1 MFLIKEINM
10 INFEK
15 KFELSLPDEDSPQEK
30 KVLLVMPEEIKEYS
44 NDFKLKLRDDPE
56 VQALTSEIVVND
68 LNTILFF
75 GDSASKGISNVSDS
89 LLLQMKEVK
98 AEESGELIVKLTR
111 VMDKFDPKE
120 FEKFNTYKE
129 QGVVSKLFNKA
140 KDTIDKLF
148 TKYEDLGTEV
158 DKIYVVLKKYEAETR
173 QSNMNLEQMA
183 KANVETYETLEKYI
197 VAGEL
202 AKEEVDKYI
211 AEYEVKAQN
220 PDDQKAAL
228 IYQSL
233 LQARDMLD
241 QRIYDLRISENV
253 AMQTI
258 PMIQMIQLGNY
269 NLIRKINSAFLIT
282 LPIFKQCLTQAIMLK
297 RQELQARS
305 MQVLDDKT
313 NELLIRNAN
322 SVSKNAATLAKMA
335 GTSSIKIETIEETW
349 RTITNGISETK
360 KIQETNKND
369 REKNTIKLEEF
380 KKQVTGSKY
389 SPKKEIYRR
398 NGRFFLAS
406 LLLLI
411 IFL

>member
-15 KFELSLPDEDSPQEK
+15 KFELSLPDEDSPQEE

-297 RQELQARS
+297 RQELQAKS
-305 MQVLDDKT
+305 LQALDDKT

-322 SVSKNAATLAKMA
+322 SVSKNTTTLAKMS
-335 GTSSIKIETIEETW
+335 GTSSIKMETIEETW
-349 RTITNGISETK
+349 RTITNGINETK
-360 KIQETNKND
+360 KIQEANKNA
-369 REKNTIKLEEF
+369 REVNTLKLEEF
-380 KKQVTGSKY
+380 KRQVKNNEY
-389 SPKKEIYRR
+389 SPKK
-398 NGRFFLAS
+398 
-406 LLLLI
+406 
-411 IFL
+411 

>member
-15 KFELSLPDEDSPQEK
+15 KFELSLPDEDSPQEE

-380 KKQVTGSKY
+380 KKQVAGSKY
-389 SPKKEIYRR
+389 SPKK
-398 NGRFFLAS
+398 
-406 LLLLI
+406 
-411 IFL
+411 

>member
-15 KFELSLPDEDSPQEK
+15 KFELSLPDEDSPQEE

-75 GDSASKGISNVSDS
+75 SDSASKGISNVSDS

-389 SPKKEIYRR
+389 SPKK
-398 NGRFFLAS
+398 
-406 LLLLI
+406 
-411 IFL
+411 

>member
-1 MFLIKEINM
+1 M

-15 KFELSLPDEDSPQEK
+15 KFELSLPDEDSPQEE

-360 KIQETNKND
+360 KIQETNKSD

-389 SPKKEIYRR
+389 SPKK
-398 NGRFFLAS
+398 
-406 LLLLI
+406 
-411 IFL
+411 

>member
-1 MFLIKEINM
+1 M

-15 KFELSLPDEDSPQEK
+15 KFELSLPDEDSPQEE
-30 KVLLVMPEEIKEYS
+30 KVLLVMPEEIMEYS

-98 AEESGELIVKLTR
+98 AEESGELIVKLTK
-111 VMDKFDPKE
+111 VMDNFDPKE

-140 KDTIDKLF
+140 KDAIDKLF

-360 KIQETNKND
+360 KIQETNKSD

-389 SPKKEIYRR
+389 SPKK
-398 NGRFFLAS
+398 
-406 LLLLI
+406 
-411 IFL
+411 

>member
-1 MFLIKEINM
+1 M

-15 KFELSLPDEDSPQEK
+15 KFELSLPDEDSPQEE

-282 LPIFKQCLTQAIMLK
+282 LPIFKQCLAQAIMLK
-297 RQELQARS
+297 RQELQAKS

-313 NELLIRNAN
+313 NELLVRNAN
-322 SVSKNAATLAKMA
+322 SVARNTTTLAKMA

-349 RTITNGISETK
+349 RTITNGINETK
-360 KIQETNKND
+360 KIQEANKND
-369 REKNTIKLEEF
+369 REKNTVKLEEF
-380 KKQVTGSKY
+380 KKQIKNSEH
-389 SPKKEIYRR
+389 SPKK
-398 NGRFFLAS
+398 
-406 LLLLI
+406 
-411 IFL
+411 

>member
-15 KFELSLPDEDSPQEK
+15 KFELSLPDEDSPQEE

-202 AKEEVDKYI
+202 AKEVR
-211 AEYEVKAQN
+211 AQ
-220 PDDQKAAL
+220 
-228 IYQSL
+228 
-233 LQARDMLD
+233 
-241 QRIYDLRISENV
+241 
-253 AMQTI
+253 
-258 PMIQMIQLGNY
+258 
-269 NLIRKINSAFLIT
+269 
-282 LPIFKQCLTQAIMLK
+282 
-297 RQELQARS
+297 
-305 MQVLDDKT
+305 
-313 NELLIRNAN
+313 
-322 SVSKNAATLAKMA
+322 
-335 GTSSIKIETIEETW
+335 
-349 RTITNGISETK
+349 
-360 KIQETNKND
+360 
-369 REKNTIKLEEF
+369 
-380 KKQVTGSKY
+380 
-389 SPKKEIYRR
+389 
-398 NGRFFLAS
+398 
-406 LLLLI
+406 
-411 IFL
+411 

>member
-15 KFELSLPDEDSPQEK
+15 KFELSLPDEDSPQEE

-389 SPKKEIYRR
+389 SPKK
-398 NGRFFLAS
+398 
-406 LLLLI
+406 
-411 IFL
+411 

>member
-1 MFLIKEINM
+1 M

-15 KFELSLPDEDSPQEK
+15 KFELSLPDEDSPQEE

-389 SPKKEIYRR
+389 SPKK
-398 NGRFFLAS
+398 
-406 LLLLI
+406 
-411 IFL
+411 

>member
-15 KFELSLPDEDSPQEK
+15 KFELSLPDEDSPQEE
-30 KVLLVMPEEIKEYS
+30 KVLLVMPEEIMEYS

-98 AEESGELIVKLTR
+98 AEESGELIVKLTK
-111 VMDKFDPKE
+111 VMDNFDPKE

-140 KDTIDKLF
+140 KDAIDKLF

-360 KIQETNKND
+360 KIQETNKSD

-389 SPKKEIYRR
+389 SPKK
-398 NGRFFLAS
+398 
-406 LLLLI
+406 
-411 IFL
+411 

>member
-1 MFLIKEINM
+1 MFLIKEISM

-15 KFELSLPDEDSPQEK
+15 KFELSLPDEDSPQEE

-89 LLLQMKEVK
+89 LLLQMKEVR

-389 SPKKEIYRR
+389 SPKK
-398 NGRFFLAS
+398 
-406 LLLLI
+406 
-411 IFL
+411 

>member
-1 MFLIKEINM
+1 M

-15 KFELSLPDEDSPQEK
+15 KFELSLPDEDSPQEE

-44 NDFKLKLRDDPE
+44 NDFKAKLRDDPE
-56 VQALTSEIVVND
+56 VQALTSEIAVND

-75 GDSASKGISNVSDS
+75 GDSASKGISSVSDS
-89 LLLQMKEVK
+89 LLLQMREVK
-98 AEESGELIVKLTR
+98 AEESGELIVKLSK

-129 QGVVSKLFNKA
+129 QGVVGRLFNKA
-140 KDTIDKLF
+140 QDIIDKLF

-202 AKEEVDKYI
+202 AKEEIDKYI
-211 AEYEVKAQN
+211 SEYEVKAQN
-220 PDDQKAAL
+220 PDDQKAVL

-297 RQELQARS
+297 RQELQAKS

-322 SVSKNAATLAKMA
+322 SVSKNASTLAKMA

-349 RTITNGISETK
+349 RTITSGISETK
-360 KIQETNKND
+360 KIQETNKSD
-369 REKNTIKLEEF
+369 REKNTLKLEEF
-380 KKQVTGSKY
+380 KKQINGSEY
-389 SPKKEIYRR
+389 SPKK
-398 NGRFFLAS
+398 
-406 LLLLI
+406 
-411 IFL
+411 

>member
-15 KFELSLPDEDSPQEK
+15 KFELSLPDEDSPQEE

-360 KIQETNKND
+360 KIQETNKSD

-380 KKQVTGSKY
+380 KKQVKGSEY
-389 SPKKEIYRR
+389 SPKK
-398 NGRFFLAS
+398 
-406 LLLLI
+406 
-411 IFL
+411 

>member
-15 KFELSLPDEDSPQEK
+15 KFELSLPDEDSPQEE

-89 LLLQMKEVK
+89 LLLQMKEVR

-211 AEYEVKAQN
+211 AEYEIKAQN

-389 SPKKEIYRR
+389 SPKK
-398 NGRFFLAS
+398 
-406 LLLLI
+406 
-411 IFL
+411 

>member
-1 MFLIKEINM
+1 M

-15 KFELSLPDEDSPQEK
+15 KFELSLPDEDSPQEE

-89 LLLQMKEVK
+89 LLLQMKEVR

-211 AEYEVKAQN
+211 AEYEIKAQN

-389 SPKKEIYRR
+389 SPKK
-398 NGRFFLAS
+398 
-406 LLLLI
+406 
-411 IFL
+411 

>member
-1 MFLIKEINM
+1 M

-15 KFELSLPDEDSPQEK
+15 KFELSLPDEDSSQEE

-44 NDFKLKLRDDPE
+44 NDFKAKLRDDPE
-56 VQALTSEIVVND
+56 VQALTSEIAVND

-75 GDSASKGISNVSDS
+75 GDSASKGISSVSDS
-89 LLLQMKEVK
+89 LLLQMREVK
-98 AEESGELIVKLTR
+98 AEESGELIVKLSK

-129 QGVVSKLFNKA
+129 QGVVGRLFNKA
-140 KDTIDKLF
+140 QDIIDKLF

-202 AKEEVDKYI
+202 AKEEIDKYI
-211 AEYEVKAQN
+211 SEYEVKAQN
-220 PDDQKAAL
+220 PDDQKAVL

-297 RQELQARS
+297 RQELQAKS

-322 SVSKNAATLAKMA
+322 SVSKNASTLAKMA

-349 RTITNGISETK
+349 RTITSGISETK
-360 KIQETNKND
+360 KIQETNKSD
-369 REKNTIKLEEF
+369 REKNTLKLEEF
-380 KKQVTGSKY
+380 KKQINGSEY
-389 SPKKEIYRR
+389 SPKK
-398 NGRFFLAS
+398 
-406 LLLLI
+406 
-411 IFL
+411 

>member
-15 KFELSLPDEDSPQEK
+15 KFELSLPDEDSPQEE

-89 LLLQMKEVK
+89 LLLQMKEVR

-380 KKQVTGSKY
+380 KKQVAGSKY
-389 SPKKEIYRR
+389 SPKK
-398 NGRFFLAS
+398 
-406 LLLLI
+406 
-411 IFL
+411 

>member
-1 MFLIKEINM
+1 M

-15 KFELSLPDEDSPQEK
+15 KFELSLPDEDSPQEE

-44 NDFKLKLRDDPE
+44 NDFKTKLRDDPE
-56 VQALTSEIVVND
+56 VQALTSEIAVND

-75 GDSASKGISNVSDS
+75 GDSASKGISSVSDS
-89 LLLQMKEVK
+89 LLLQMREVK
-98 AEESGELIVKLTR
+98 AEESGELIVKLSK

-120 FEKFNTYKE
+120 FEKFSTYKE
-129 QGVVSKLFNKA
+129 QGVVGRLFNKA
-140 KDTIDKLF
+140 QDIIDKLF

-202 AKEEVDKYI
+202 AKEEIDKYI
-211 AEYEVKAQN
+211 SEYEVKAQN
-220 PDDQKAAL
+220 PDDQKAVL

-389 SPKKEIYRR
+389 SPKK
-398 NGRFFLAS
+398 
-406 LLLLI
+406 
-411 IFL
+411 

>member
-1 MFLIKEINM
+1 M

-15 KFELSLPDEDSPQEK
+15 KFELSLPDEDSPQEE

-211 AEYEVKAQN
+211 SEYEVKAQN

-389 SPKKEIYRR
+389 SPKK
-398 NGRFFLAS
+398 
-406 LLLLI
+406 
-411 IFL
+411 

>member
-1 MFLIKEINM
+1 M

-15 KFELSLPDEDSPQEK
+15 KFELSLPDEDSPQEE

-89 LLLQMKEVK
+89 LLLQMKEVR

-313 NELLIRNAN
+313 NELLIRNRDYRGN
-322 SVSKNAATLAKMA
+322 
-335 GTSSIKIETIEETW
+335 
-349 RTITNGISETK
+349 
-360 KIQETNKND
+360 
-369 REKNTIKLEEF
+369 LEN
-380 KKQVTGSKY
+380 Y
-389 SPKKEIYRR
+389 Y
-398 NGRFFLAS
+398 
-406 LLLLI
+406 
-411 IFL
+411 

>member
-1 MFLIKEINM
+1 MFLINEINM

-15 KFELSLPDEDSPQEK
+15 KFELSLPDEDSPQEE

-389 SPKKEIYRR
+389 SPKK
-398 NGRFFLAS
+398 
-406 LLLLI
+406 
-411 IFL
+411 

>member
-1 MFLIKEINM
+1 M

-15 KFELSLPDEDSPQEK
+15 KFELSLPDEDNPQEE

-389 SPKKEIYRR
+389 SPKK
-398 NGRFFLAS
+398 
-406 LLLLI
+406 
-411 IFL
+411 

>member
-1 MFLIKEINM
+1 M
-10 INFEK
+10 EK
-15 KFELSLPDEDSPQEK
+15 YISLPLKEEDIRS
-30 KVLLVMPEEIKEYS
+30 
-44 NDFKLKLRDDPE
+44 LK
-56 VQALTSEIVVND
+56 A
-68 LNTILFF
+68 
-75 GDSASKGISNVSDS
+75 GDMVF
-89 LLLQMKEVK
+89 L
-98 AEESGELIVKLTR
+98 SGELYTARDAAHKRIYEAIQSNQNLKIPLDGITLYYMGPSPARPGKVIGSAGPTTASR
-111 VMDKFDPKE
+111 MDKYTPTLLDLGLKGMIG
-120 FEKFNTYKE
+120 KGKRSLDVK
-129 QGVVSKLFNKA
+129 QAMIKNKA
-140 KDTIDKLF
+140 VYFAAIGGAGALLSRAIKSAVIVE
-148 TKYEDLGTEV
+148 YEDLGTEV

-389 SPKKEIYRR
+389 SPKK
-398 NGRFFLAS
+398 
-406 LLLLI
+406 
-411 IFL
+411 

>member
-1 MFLIKEINM
+1 M

-15 KFELSLPDEDSPQEK
+15 KFELSLPDEDSPQEE

-68 LNTILFF
+68 LNTILLF

-389 SPKKEIYRR
+389 SPKK
-398 NGRFFLAS
+398 
-406 LLLLI
+406 
-411 IFL
+411 

>member
-15 KFELSLPDEDSPQEK
+15 KFELSLPDEDNPQEE

-389 SPKKEIYRR
+389 SPKK
-398 NGRFFLAS
+398 
-406 LLLLI
+406 
-411 IFL
+411 

>member
-15 KFELSLPDEDSPQEK
+15 KFELSLPDEDSPQEE

-380 KKQVTGSKY
+380 KKQVTWSKY
-389 SPKKEIYRR
+389 SPKK
-398 NGRFFLAS
+398 
-406 LLLLI
+406 
-411 IFL
+411 

>member
-1 MFLIKEINM
+1 M
-10 INFEK
+10 IDFKK
-15 KFELSLPDEDSPQEK
+15 KFELSLDDNNVQEEK
-30 KVLLVMPEEIKEYS
+30 PAPVMPTEIAEYS
-44 NDFKLKLRDDPE
+44 NAYKMELRDDPD
-56 VQALTSEIVVND
+56 VQALTSEVVIDD
-68 LNTILFF
+68 LNSILFF

-89 LLLQMKEVK
+89 LLHQMRGVK
-98 AEESGELIVKLTR
+98 AEESGELIIKLTK

-120 FEKFNTYKE
+120 FEKFSAYKD
-129 QGVVSKLFNKA
+129 QGLVNKLFGKA
-140 KDTIDKLF
+140 KDIIEKLF
-148 TKYEDLGTEV
+148 SKYEDLGAEV
-158 DKIYVVLKKYEAETR
+158 DKIYVVLKRYEAETR

-183 KANVETYETLEKYI
+183 KANVETYEMLEKYI

-202 AKEEVDKYI
+202 AKEEVDKYVS
-211 AEYEVKAQN
+211 EYEVKAQN
-220 PDDQKAAL
+220 PEDQKAMM

-241 QRIYDLRISENV
+241 QRIYDLRMSENV

-282 LPIFKQCLTQAIMLK
+282 LPIFKQCLAQAIMLK
-297 RQELQARS
+297 RQELQAKS

-322 SVSKNAATLAKMA
+322 SVARNTTTLAKMA

-349 RTITNGISETK
+349 RTITNGINETR

-369 REKNTIKLEEF
+369 REKNTLKLEEF
-380 KKQVTGSKY
+380 KKQIKNSEH
-389 SPKKEIYRR
+389 SPKK
-398 NGRFFLAS
+398 
-406 LLLLI
+406 
-411 IFL
+411 

>member
-15 KFELSLPDEDSPQEK
+15 KFELSLPDEDNPQEE

-158 DKIYVVLKKYEAETR
+158 DKIYVILKKYEAETR

-389 SPKKEIYRR
+389 SPKK
-398 NGRFFLAS
+398 
-406 LLLLI
+406 
-411 IFL
+411 

>member
-10 INFEK
+10 INFET
-15 KFELSLPDEDSPQEK
+15 KFELSLPDEDSPQEE

-75 GDSASKGISNVSDS
+75 GYSASKGISNVSDS

-253 AMQTI
+253 ALQTI

-389 SPKKEIYRR
+389 SPKK
-398 NGRFFLAS
+398 
-406 LLLLI
+406 
-411 IFL
+411 

>member
-1 MFLIKEINM
+1 M

-15 KFELSLPDEDSPQEK
+15 KFELSLPDEDSPQEE

-349 RTITNGISETK
+349 RTITNGINETK
-360 KIQETNKND
+360 KIQEANKND
-369 REKNTIKLEEF
+369 REKNSVKLEEF
-380 KKQVTGSKY
+380 KKQIKNSEY
-389 SPKKEIYRR
+389 SPKR
-398 NGRFFLAS
+398 
-406 LLLLI
+406 
-411 IFL
+411 

>member
-1 MFLIKEINM
+1 M

-15 KFELSLPDEDSPQEK
+15 KFELSLPDEDSPQEE

-228 IYQSL
+228 IYQPL

-389 SPKKEIYRR
+389 SPKK
-398 NGRFFLAS
+398 
-406 LLLLI
+406 
-411 IFL
+411 

>member
-15 KFELSLPDEDSPQEK
+15 KFELSLPDEDSPQEE

-349 RTITNGISETK
+349 RTITNGINETK
-360 KIQETNKND
+360 KIQESNKEE
-369 REKNTIKLEEF
+369 REKNTLKLEEF
-380 KKQVTGSKY
+380 KKQ
-389 SPKKEIYRR
+389 IY
-398 NGRFFLAS
+398 NSEQFPDAGRK
-406 LLLLI
+406 
-411 IFL
+411 

>member
-15 KFELSLPDEDSPQEK
+15 KFELSLPDEDSPQEE

-211 AEYEVKAQN
+211 VEYEVKAQN

-389 SPKKEIYRR
+389 SPKK
-398 NGRFFLAS
+398 
-406 LLLLI
+406 
-411 IFL
+411 